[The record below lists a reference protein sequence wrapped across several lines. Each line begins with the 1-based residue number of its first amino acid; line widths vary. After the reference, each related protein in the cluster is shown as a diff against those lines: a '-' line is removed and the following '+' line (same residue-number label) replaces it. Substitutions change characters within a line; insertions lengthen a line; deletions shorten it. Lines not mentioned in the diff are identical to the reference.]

1 MVHKPEDL
9 NRLTARQLKKA
20 FPDNQYSPEG
30 MQKFID
36 LVNESYKSFDEER
49 MLNQRAVQISQKEL
63 ESVNREL
70 QIKNDFLDSFNHGL
84 AHDVKNHTSNII
96 GLISMLRKYTARQN
110 TEMVKMIIE
119 KLDLSTSQLTSIVQ
133 GFLYLSRSENKVDGE
148 YKLIFPDQLKE
159 SILLETQSLLQGK
172 NVDILFKFDTQDL
185 FYSKHILKI
194 IFVNLVSNAIKFS
207 KSNETN
213 KIIVCLSN
221 NADFLELEVKDNGIG
236 MELSNPENK
245 IFKLFNQAG
254 TVQAKGHGVG
264 LFVIKKI
271 VERNNGKIEL
281 DSTLGEGTTIRI
293 TLPLSNNPTK

>member
-1 MVHKPEDL
+1 MVHKPENL

-30 MQKFID
+30 MRQFID

-70 QIKNDFLDSFNHGL
+70 QIKNEFLDGFNHGL

-110 TEMVKMIIE
+110 TEMVNMIIE

-133 GFLYLSRSENKVDGE
+133 GFLYLSRSENKVEGE
-148 YKLIFPDQLKE
+148 YKLIDPNQLKE
-159 SILLETQSLLQGK
+159 SILIETQSMLLGK
-172 NVDILFKFDTQDL
+172 DVDLKFNFNIHDLLF
-185 FYSKHILKI
+185 SIHILKI
-194 IFVNLVSNAIKFS
+194 IFVNLVSNSIKFS
-207 KSNETN
+207 KPNETN
-213 KIIVCLSN
+213 NIVISLSN
-221 NADFLELEVKDNGIG
+221 NDEALELEVRDNGIG
-236 MELSNPENK
+236 MELNNPENK
-245 IFKLFNQAG
+245 IFKLFNQTG

-271 VERNNGKIEL
+271 VERNNGKIQLE
-281 DSTLGEGTTIRI
+281 SNIGKGTTIRI
-293 TLPLSNNPTK
+293 ALPLIK